1 MNPISLLTKGRT
13 IGGLKERPGRYKLV
27 GGGVFPKFSGFKCPV
42 PTTTHPKAQN
52 DQTALFEQPKPKP
65 PTEQRKEKAKIPFAK
80 VPAIAKAA
88 SVSGN
93 KVEPL
98 APVKASPAQRQPAK
112 PGFWSRLAEIVTGW
126 MQNLNPWRKATPFV
140 IPTFQ
145 TELALEKIKVIRND
159 LSEDDLEVVMIEKKA
174 GNKAQKPVQ
183 RENVELEKATA
194 NP

>member
-27 GGGVFPKFSGFKCPV
+27 GDSVFPKFSGLKCPV

-52 DQTALFEQPKPKP
+52 NQTALFEQSKPTGKP
-65 PTEQRKEKAKIPFAK
+65 PKEEGKPFFAK
-80 VPAIAKAA
+80 VPAVAKAA
-88 SVSGN
+88 TVNGS
-93 KVEPL
+93 KVEPVI
-98 APVKASPAQRQPAK
+98 PVKASPAQRQPTK
-112 PGFWSRLAEIVTGW
+112 PGFWRQLAEIVPDW
-126 MQNLNPWRKATPFV
+126 MQKMNPWRKATPFV